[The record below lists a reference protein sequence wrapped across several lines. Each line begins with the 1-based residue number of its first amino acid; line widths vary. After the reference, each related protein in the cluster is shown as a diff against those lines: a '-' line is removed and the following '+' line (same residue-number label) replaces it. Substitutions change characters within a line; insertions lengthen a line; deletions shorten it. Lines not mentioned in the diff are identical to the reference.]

1 MKPFQTLPRAAAWRH
16 AGARDGFE
24 VVFFTVSPDG
34 VRAHGS
40 TSAVEEGEPWHVEY
54 DITLDLS
61 WHTRSAWIRSRSSLG
76 VAEIRVESDGVGH
89 WTVNGEPQ
97 PLLDGLYDVDLES
110 SAMTNAFPVHRMDLP
125 LGVSADAPA
134 VYVRAV
140 DLRVERLE
148 QQYTRTGDTS
158 FDYASPAF
166 DTYCRLDYDPSG
178 LVVNYPGIA
187 IRESSLLGI
196 LAEG

>member
-1 MKPFQTLPRAAAWRH
+1 MSIFENPPAAAAWRH
-16 AGARDGFE
+16 VDARNGFE
-24 VVFFTVSPDG
+24 VVFFTVSREG

-40 TSAVEEGEPWHVEY
+40 TSAVEDGEPWHVEY
-54 DITLDLS
+54 DITLDPS
-61 WHTRSAWIRSRSSLG
+61 WRTRVARIRNRTPAGENVLL
-76 VAEIRVESDGVGH
+76 IESDGAGH

-97 PLLDGLYDVDLES
+97 PFLDGVHDVDLES
-110 SAMTNAFPVHRMDLP
+110 SAMTNAFPVHREDLP
-125 LGVSADAPA
+125 AFDAPA

-148 QQYTRTGDTS
+148 QHYTRTGDLS

-166 DTYCRLDYDPSG
+166 GTFCRLDYDPSG

-187 IRESSLLGI
+187 IRDASILG
-196 LAEG
+196 